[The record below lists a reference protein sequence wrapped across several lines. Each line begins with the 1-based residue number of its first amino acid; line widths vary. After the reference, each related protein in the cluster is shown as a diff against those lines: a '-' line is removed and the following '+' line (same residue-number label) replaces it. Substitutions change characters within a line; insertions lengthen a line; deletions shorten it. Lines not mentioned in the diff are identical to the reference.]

1 MTYYEILK
9 CIAEKE
15 NLSEQEI
22 EKEMQNALYYA
33 GLDCSAEEFIKSVSE
48 IASETIYSK
57 IV

>member
-1 MTYYEILK
+1 MNYQKILK
-9 CIAEKE
+9 QLAKKE
-15 NLSEQEI
+15 NVSEQEI

>member
-1 MTYYEILK
+1 MNYQKILK
-9 CIAEKE
+9 QLAKKE
-15 NLSEQEI
+15 NVSEQEI
-22 EKEMQNALYYA
+22 EREMQNALYYA